1 MKTKLKIS
9 LTKKPD
15 KDSVVSIKN
24 ISIRERILR
33 FFLGERLN
41 VVILV
46 SGGMIEDIEI
56 SRSVK

>member
-1 MKTKLKIS
+1 MKAKLKIS

-33 FFLGERLN
+33 FFLGEKLN
-41 VVILV
+41 IVILA
-46 SGGMIEDIEI
+46 SGDMIEDIEI
-56 SRSVK
+56 SRNTK

>member
-15 KDSVVSIKN
+15 KNSSVSIKN
-24 ISIRERILR
+24 INIRERVLR

-46 SGGMIEDIEI
+46 SGDMIEDIEI